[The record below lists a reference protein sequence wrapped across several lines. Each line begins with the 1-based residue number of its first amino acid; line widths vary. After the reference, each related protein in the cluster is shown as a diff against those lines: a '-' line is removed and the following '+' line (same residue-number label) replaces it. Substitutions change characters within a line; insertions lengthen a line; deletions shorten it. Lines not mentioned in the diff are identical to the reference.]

1 MKVLKRNDCL
11 GKQVLF
17 AAVAG
22 TTVQKLQRAKIAFRN
37 GDCCSEKLYQ
47 PTPTTAGI
55 AFWIKI

>member
-1 MKVLKRNDCL
+1 MKVLKSNDCL

-22 TTVQKLQRAKIAFRN
+22 TTVQKLQGAKIDFRN
-37 GDCCSEKLYQ
+37 GNCCSEKIM

-55 AFWIKI
+55 TFWIKI